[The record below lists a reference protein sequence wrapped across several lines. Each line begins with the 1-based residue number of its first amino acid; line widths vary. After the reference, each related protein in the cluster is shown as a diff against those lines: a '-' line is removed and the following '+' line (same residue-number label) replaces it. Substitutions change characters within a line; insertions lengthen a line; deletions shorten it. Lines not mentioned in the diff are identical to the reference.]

1 MKKILQIGNFV
12 KAKRNNPNRGR
23 VYSTTGVAPTI
34 YNFAGG
40 GNKGIHIIEYER
52 LHSNR
57 NSPVE
62 L

>member
-1 MKKILQIGNFV
+1 MKKIRQIGNFV

-40 GNKGIHIIEYER
+40 GK
-52 LHSNR
+52 
-57 NSPVE
+57 
-62 L
+62 